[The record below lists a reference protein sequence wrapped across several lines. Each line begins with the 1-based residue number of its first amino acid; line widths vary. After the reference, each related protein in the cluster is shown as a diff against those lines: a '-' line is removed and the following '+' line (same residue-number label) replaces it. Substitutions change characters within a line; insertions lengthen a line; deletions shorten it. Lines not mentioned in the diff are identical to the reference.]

1 VPAAISNG
9 ALLCARYAL
18 APNSLRYCGPE
29 SKDGFDQKTNSDYSD
44 GGLVEDLRRF
54 ETLYPY
60 LEVISR
66 ANDLR
71 DPFDLSVV
79 EAYWIGNRLL
89 DRVSPQETY
98 IALHDTQ
105 QLARR
110 LTQKDQSQ
118 LYSKIDLRARL
129 HHSFH
134 VFNVF
139 MRTGHHTVEHT
150 VESMDNCRIGWGEII
165 RTKKQEPSSKQ
176 YTNSHLQLRSQLLVY
191 KDGRLRFEP
200 VEREVLNTN
209 VEIGKK
215 LKPGDWVSFH
225 WGMVCDTLTHRQMKQ
240 LEKYTH
246 YSLMLANQTL

>member
-1 VPAAISNG
+1 M
-9 ALLCARYAL
+9 CARYAL

-29 SKDGFDQKTNSDYSD
+29 SKDGFDQKTNGGYPD

-71 DPFDLSVV
+71 DPFDPRVV

-89 DRVSPQETY
+89 DQVTPQETY

-110 LTQKDQSQ
+110 LTHKDQSH

-150 VESMDNCRIGWGEII
+150 VESMDQCRIGWGKITNSKI
-165 RTKKQEPSSKQ
+165 QEPSYKQ
-176 YTNSHLQLRSQLLVY
+176 YSNQKIQLSSQRLVY
-191 KDGRLRFEP
+191 EEGKLWFEP
-200 VEREVLNTN
+200 VEREVINMNMEL
-209 VEIGKK
+209 GKK
-215 LKPGDWVSFH
+215 LKIGDWVSYH
-225 WGMVCDTLTHRQMKQ
+225 WGMVCDKISNRQTMM
-240 LEKYTH
+240 LAKYTH
-246 YSLMLANQTL
+246 ESLTLANQTL